1 MGSNSASSARAAA
14 AAPAAVVDG
23 VTARESLAGE
33 SWWRRAAALGPG
45 LLFVI
50 CAVGPSDL
58 VSGSVAGST
67 YGYSLLWLLGLA
79 LFARYLILDATA
91 RYVMVSGESLLGGF
105 GRISRWIPLS
115 WGVAVLI
122 KRHLSALV
130 KLVLL
135 GAASH
140 LLLPLPTPY
149 SEAIW
154 GLSWWTL
161 GFALMYWGRYRVV
174 ERLSRPLAV
183 TMGLCL
189 GAAALMSG
197 PEPVEI
203 ARGILTPM
211 IPAEPGVYS
220 PIVVLMTVMSATAS
234 FSNLKYSA
242 FVHEKGWKDPVFL
255 RRQRTEL
262 LVSMAGMFCM
272 FAMIHIAAAGL
283 LRPRGIQVE
292 EIEDL
297 IPIFSTVLGPAGR
310 IVLAVALWSLAFSNY
325 VASTTS
331 YGIMISDVYY
341 RFVRRDPDVAARN
354 QAAGELP
361 AYRWLVLYVFVTP
374 IYVYFFTDWTPV
386 WLLLF
391 QDAVSLLS
399 LPLVTTAVLWLTM
412 NKRRMGP
419 LVNGWFTNVVLV
431 ATTLTA
437 FYLGFHGALDL
448 FGVDL

>member
-1 MGSNSASSARAAA
+1 M
-14 AAPAAVVDG
+14 
-23 VTARESLAGE
+23 
-33 SWWRRAAALGPG
+33 
-45 LLFVI
+45 
-50 CAVGPSDL
+50 GPSDL

-67 YGYSLLWLLGLA
+67 YGYGLLWLLAAA
-79 LFARYLILDATA
+79 LGARYLILDATA

-105 GRISRWIPLS
+105 GRLHRWIPLV

-140 LLLPLPTPY
+140 LLLPLPTSH

-161 GFALMYWGRYRVV
+161 GFALMYWGRYRLV
-174 ERLSRPLAV
+174 EQLSRPLAM

-197 PEPVEI
+197 PDPVEMV
-203 ARGILTPM
+203 RGVLTPA
-211 IPAEPGVYS
+211 IPIEAGVYS
-220 PIVVLMTVMSATAS
+220 PVVVLMTVMSTTAS

-242 FVHEKGWKDPVFL
+242 FIHEKGWKDPAFVS
-255 RRQRTEL
+255 RQRREL
-262 LVSMAGMFCM
+262 LLSMAGMFCM
-272 FAMIHIAAAGL
+272 FAMIHVAAAEL
-283 LRPRGIQVE
+283 LRPRGIQIE

-310 IVLAVALWSLAFSNY
+310 VVLAITLWSLAFSNY

-341 RFVRRDPDVAARN
+341 RFIRRDPQFAARN
-354 QAAGELP
+354 QAAGQQP
-361 AYRWLVLYVFVTP
+361 AYRWLVLYVFLSPV
-374 IYVYFFTDWTPV
+374 YVYFFTDWTPV

-399 LPLVTTAVLWLTM
+399 LPLIITAVLWLTM
-412 NKRRMGP
+412 DRKKMGA
-419 LVNGWFTNVVLV
+419 LVNGWTTNAILIVTTCV
-431 ATTLTA
+431 AL
-437 FYLGFHGALDL
+437 YLGFQGVVDL
-448 FGVDL
+448 FGVEL